1 MACDNLYL
9 HKCPGLCRYHMN
21 STLLTVFLSLSYA
34 SATSYA
40 PNATSV
46 DCQLAGVYQHAN
58 ASAQFNVPAVTVTNP
73 IKVGVLNTSGTDH
86 WIVTNA
92 LSVSSRAYPPDTNP
106 LLESA
111 IFLDVSSTLRSP
123 SDAKEA
129 GLSGCAFAYSL
140 PASDLG
146 KTDNGSCKSLFDD
159 ACLSDFISDAT
170 DWIRRA
176 IFEGNI
182 NEDDTDICESLYQR
196 LLIAP
201 DSCNEFKAEG
211 SAALGLGIMDHSREL
226 LTPSLLWEI
235 SKLTHPFSQRSI
247 CDHWSPQTR
256 RIAATP

>member
-1 MACDNLYL
+1 MT
-9 HKCPGLCRYHMN
+9 
-21 STLLTVFLSLSYA
+21 STLLIVFLSLSYA
-34 SATSYA
+34 SATSYT

-46 DCQLAGVYQHAN
+46 DCQLASAYQHAN

-73 IKVGVLNTSGTDH
+73 IKAGFLNTSETDH
-86 WIVTNA
+86 WTVTNA
-92 LSVSSRAYPPDTNP
+92 LSVSSKAYPPDTNP

-129 GLSGCAFAYSL
+129 GLSGCAFTYRL

-159 ACLSDFISDAT
+159 ACLNDFISDAI

-176 IFEGNI
+176 IFEGDG
-182 NEDDTDICESLYQR
+182 NEEDADICESLYQR

-201 DSCNEFKAEG
+201 DSCNKFKAEG
-211 SAALGLGIMDHSREL
+211 STSLGLGIMDHSREL
-226 LTPSLLWEI
+226 LTPPL
-235 SKLTHPFSQRSI
+235 P
-247 CDHWSPQTR
+247 
-256 RIAATP
+256 